1 MEKGKNAKTIKKK
14 RKRKVSIFTI
24 FLWLFLITTMSTI
37 VVSSLSQKSALVDIS
52 DDNFEIVLDMY
63 EDNGDEKKQDITW
76 NATSDTEEKTVTLQ
90 VTYRNAD
97 VQKRYEPGE
106 LQITL
111 DGMES
116 VKRSQRLYT
125 R

>member
-63 EDNGDEKKQDITW
+63 EDKKKKKKQDITW